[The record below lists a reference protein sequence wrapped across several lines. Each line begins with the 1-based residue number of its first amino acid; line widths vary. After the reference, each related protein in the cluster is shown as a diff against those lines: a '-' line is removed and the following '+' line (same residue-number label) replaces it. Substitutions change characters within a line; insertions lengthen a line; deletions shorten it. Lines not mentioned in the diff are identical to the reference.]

1 MDSANLIL
9 TEPASLPALLRS
21 LDPAPTSRGNHVV
34 NFDISSVRGDF
45 SQSRCRVKQKKEQAA
60 KDFESVLLG
69 KLLDE
74 MKNSIGD
81 WGFEEDGASK
91 QIEGIFWLYLAR
103 HLANNGGLGLW
114 KDIYQTLTNPDQI
127 NPVRNSITRDIVQ
140 KGEVSNGADKTQHLS
155 FHIPALVFPYRPK
168 TIGAGL
174 DKTV

>member
-9 TEPASLPALLRS
+9 TEPASLLPGGIPLGTALMRN
-21 LDPAPTSRGNHVV
+21 LDPEPTSRGNHVV
-34 NFDISSVRGDF
+34 SSDISSVRGDF
-45 SQSRCRVKQKKEQAA
+45 SQSRCGVKQKKEQAA

-81 WGFEEDGASK
+81 WGFEEDGTSK

-103 HLANNGGLGLW
+103 HLADNGGLGLW
-114 KDIYQTLTNPDQI
+114 KDIYQTLNNPNQTN
-127 NPVRNSITRDIVQ
+127 
-140 KGEVSNGADKTQHLS
+140 KTTKSLSQGGHLS
-155 FHIPALVFPYRPK
+155 V
-168 TIGAGL
+168 